1 MVLTEIDDGAT
12 PVASKDERLARFIN
26 HLSYGKSVSVAAIE
40 SGYSAPTGFRIVE
53 RPDFVP
59 MLRAALQ
66 RRLLVDGATI
76 AIQVLIDIASD
87 PETAKSVRVD
97 AAKAIVDRAGV
108 VVSKRESGQ
117 ADISLAEMTREQLL
131 RLASSAES
139 ELATRAKRVDAP
151 KAPVSNTQPIDI
163 FE

>member
-1 MVLTEIDDGAT
+1 MAPTEIDDGAT
-12 PVASKDERLARFIN
+12 PAASKDERLARFIN
-26 HLSYGKSVSVAAIE
+26 HLSYGKSVSVAAID

-66 RRLLVDGATI
+66 RRLLVDGATV
-76 AIQVLIDIASD
+76 AIQVLIDIAAD

-97 AAKAIVDRAGV
+97 AAKALVDRAGV

-139 ELATRAKRVDAP
+139 ELATRAKRVSAP
-151 KAPVSNTQPIDI
+151 IAPAPDSQPVDI